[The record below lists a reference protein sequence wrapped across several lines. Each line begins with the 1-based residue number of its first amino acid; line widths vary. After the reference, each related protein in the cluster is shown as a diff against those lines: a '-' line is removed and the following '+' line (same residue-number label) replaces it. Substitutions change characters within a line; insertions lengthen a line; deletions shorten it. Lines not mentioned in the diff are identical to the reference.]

1 MALTGRQIRQLRSL
15 AHHFEP
21 VVMIGKADINDG
33 IVAQANDNLEAH
45 ELIKCSVLDSSM
57 LTARE
62 AADELA
68 DRCGAEIVQVIGRRF
83 SLYRLSSRKNVE
95 HIKLD

>member
-1 MALTGRQIRQLRSL
+1 MALTGRQVRQLRSL
-15 AHHFEP
+15 AHHLDP
-21 VVMIGKADINDG
+21 VVMIGKGDISDG
-33 IVAQANDNLEAH
+33 IIAQASDSLEAH

-62 AADELA
+62 AADDLA
-68 DRCGAEIVQVIGRRF
+68 QALGAEVVQVIGRRF
-83 SLYRLSSRKNVE
+83 SLYRSSSRKDIE

>member
-1 MALTGRQIRQLRSL
+1 MALTGRQVRQLRSL
-15 AHHFEP
+15 AHHLDP
-21 VVMIGKADINDG
+21 VVMIGKGDISDG
-33 IVAQANDNLEAH
+33 IIAQASDSLEAR

-62 AADELA
+62 AADDLA
-68 DRCGAEIVQVIGRRF
+68 QALGAEVIQVIGRRF
-83 SLYRLSSRKNVE
+83 SLYRASSRKDIE

>member
-1 MALTGRQIRQLRSL
+1 MALTGRQVRQLRSL
-15 AHHFEP
+15 AHHLDP
-21 VVMIGKADINDG
+21 VVMIGKGDISEG
-33 IVAQANDNLEAH
+33 IVAQANDSLEAH

-62 AADELA
+62 AAEDLA
-68 DRCGAEIVQVIGRRF
+68 ERCGAEVVQVIGRRF
-83 SLYRLSSRKNVE
+83 SLYRLSGRKNIE

>member
-15 AHHFEP
+15 AHHLEP

-95 HIKLD
+95 HITLD

>member
-1 MALTGRQIRQLRSL
+1 MALTGRQVRQLRSL
-15 AHHFEP
+15 AHHLDP
-21 VVMIGKADINDG
+21 VVMIGKGDISDG
-33 IVAQANDNLEAH
+33 IIAQASDSLEAH

-62 AADELA
+62 AADDLA
-68 DRCGAEIVQVIGRRF
+68 QVLGAEVVQVIGRRF
-83 SLYRLSSRKNVE
+83 SLYRASSRKDIE

>member
-1 MALTGRQIRQLRSL
+1 MSITGKQVRQLRSL
-15 AHHFEP
+15 AHHLDP
-21 VVMIGKADINDG
+21 VVMIGKGDISDG
-33 IVAQANDNLEAH
+33 IIAQASDSLEAH

-62 AADELA
+62 AADDLA
-68 DRCGAEIVQVIGRRF
+68 QALGAEVVQVIGRRF
-83 SLYRLSSRKNVE
+83 SLYRASSRKDIE

>member
-15 AHHFEP
+15 AHHLEP

>member
-1 MALTGRQIRQLRSL
+1 MALTGRQVRQLRSL
-15 AHHFEP
+15 AHHLDP
-21 VVMIGKADINDG
+21 VVMIGKGDISEG
-33 IVAQANDNLEAH
+33 IVDQANDSLEAH

-62 AADELA
+62 AADDLA
-68 DRCGAEIVQVIGRRF
+68 ERCGAEVVQVIGRRF
-83 SLYRLSSRKNVE
+83 SLYRLSGRKNIE

>member
-1 MALTGRQIRQLRSL
+1 MALTGRQVRQLRSL
-15 AHHFEP
+15 THHLDP
-21 VVMIGKADINDG
+21 VVMIGKGDISEG
-33 IVAQANDNLEAH
+33 IVAQANDSLEAH

-62 AADELA
+62 AADDLA
-68 DRCGAEIVQVIGRRF
+68 ERCGAEVVQVIGRRF
-83 SLYRLSSRKNVE
+83 SLYRLSGRKNIE

>member
-1 MALTGRQIRQLRSL
+1 MALTGRQVRQLRSL
-15 AHHFEP
+15 AHHLDP
-21 VVMIGKADINDG
+21 AVMIGKGDISDG
-33 IVAQANDNLEAH
+33 IIAQASDSLEAH

-62 AADELA
+62 AADDLA
-68 DRCGAEIVQVIGRRF
+68 QALGAEVVQVIGRRF
-83 SLYRLSSRKNVE
+83 SLYRASSRKDIE

>member
-1 MALTGRQIRQLRSL
+1 MALTGRQVRQLRSL
-15 AHHFEP
+15 AHHLDP
-21 VVMIGKADINDG
+21 VVMIGKGDISDG
-33 IVAQANDNLEAH
+33 IIAQANDSLEAH

-62 AADELA
+62 AADDLA
-68 DRCGAEIVQVIGRRF
+68 QALGAEVVQVSGRRF
-83 SLYRLSSRKNVE
+83 SLYRASSRKDIE

>member
-1 MALTGRQIRQLRSL
+1 MALTGRQVRQLRSL
-15 AHHFEP
+15 AHHLDP
-21 VVMIGKADINDG
+21 VVMIGKGDISDG
-33 IVAQANDNLEAH
+33 ITAQASDSLEAH

-62 AADELA
+62 AADDLA
-68 DRCGAEIVQVIGRRF
+68 QALGAEVVQVIGRRF
-83 SLYRLSSRKNVE
+83 SLYRASSRKDIE

>member
-1 MALTGRQIRQLRSL
+1 MALTGRQVRQLRSL
-15 AHHFEP
+15 AHHLDP
-21 VVMIGKADINDG
+21 VVMIGKGDISDG
-33 IVAQANDNLEAH
+33 IIAQASDSLEAH

-62 AADELA
+62 AADGLA
-68 DRCGAEIVQVIGRRF
+68 QALGAEVVQVIGRRF
-83 SLYRLSSRKNVE
+83 SLYRASSRKDIE

>member
-1 MALTGRQIRQLRSL
+1 MALTGRQVRQLRSL
-15 AHHFEP
+15 AHHLDP
-21 VVMIGKADINDG
+21 VVMIGKGDISDG
-33 IVAQANDNLEAH
+33 IIAQASDSLEAH

-62 AADELA
+62 AADDLA
-68 DRCGAEIVQVIGRRF
+68 QALGAEVVQVIGRRF
-83 SLYRLSSRKNVE
+83 SLYRASGRKDIE

>member
-1 MALTGRQIRQLRSL
+1 MALTGRQVRQLRSL
-15 AHHFEP
+15 AHHLDP
-21 VVMIGKADINDG
+21 VVMIGKGDISEG
-33 IVAQANDNLEAH
+33 IVAQANDSLEAH

-62 AADELA
+62 AADDLA
-68 DRCGAEIVQVIGRRF
+68 ERCGAEVVQVIGRRF
-83 SLYRLSSRKNVE
+83 SLYRLSGRKNIE